1 MKTLDCIIVGGGPI
15 GLYAAVQCET
25 KKLSFRL
32 LEASESLGGQTLN
45 LYPEKEIVDIPGI
58 PSIISKNYIT
68 SLVQQ
73 IDPVN
78 VSLNTTVTAFRH
90 EKEGIIIQTNRGEMK
105 VRNLILATGLGFY
118 KPRPLGLP
126 NEEKY
131 SNILFA
137 LKDFSFLKDKKVA
150 IFGGGDSALD
160 WAKEISKISSH
171 VSLVHRR
178 TEFRGNPDT
187 IKGCPVTLYLPYIPH
202 ALIEKDGKCI
212 GVTIENVN
220 DHQLVSL
227 ETDYILVNYGSV
239 PSPSLLGLKPGPTF
253 GALVNEHSEAEPH
266 VYAIGDCCSYE
277 GKIKR
282 IAHGN
287 EDADKA
293 IAAIVAS
300 QR

>member
-68 SLVQQ
+68 SLVQK

-150 IFGGGDSALD
+150 IFGGGYLRLMRSAG
-160 WAKEISKISSH
+160 SKSS
-171 VSLVHRR
+171 SIRCRR
-178 TEFRGNPDT
+178 
-187 IKGCPVTLYLPYIPH
+187 
-202 ALIEKDGKCI
+202 
-212 GVTIENVN
+212 
-220 DHQLVSL
+220 
-227 ETDYILVNYGSV
+227 
-239 PSPSLLGLKPGPTF
+239 
-253 GALVNEHSEAEPH
+253 
-266 VYAIGDCCSYE
+266 
-277 GKIKR
+277 
-282 IAHGN
+282 
-287 EDADKA
+287 
-293 IAAIVAS
+293 
-300 QR
+300 